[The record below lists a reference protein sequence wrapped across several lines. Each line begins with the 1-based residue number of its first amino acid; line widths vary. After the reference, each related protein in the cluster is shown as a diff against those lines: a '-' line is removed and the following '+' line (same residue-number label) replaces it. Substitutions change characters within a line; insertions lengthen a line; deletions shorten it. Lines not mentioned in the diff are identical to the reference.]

1 MNVVRHPSGVRVIRR
16 ETAHELGPSD
26 DETELLVLLAAAIT
40 AGSISDVETVAF
52 EWRDD
57 GCHLAVHCQS
67 FVLLREIGAHGWARA
82 AGLDDDVLDG
92 LHEVLVESPPA

>member
-26 DETELLVLLAAAIT
+26 DETELLGLLAAAIT

-67 FVLLREIGAHGWARA
+67 FVLLREIGTHDAPSTAC
-82 AGLDDDVLDG
+82 
-92 LHEVLVESPPA
+92 

>member
-1 MNVVRHPSGVRVIRR
+1 MIRR
-16 ETAHELGPSD
+16 ETAHELEPSD
-26 DETELLVLLAAAIT
+26 DQAALLGLLAAAIT

-67 FVLLREIGAHGWARA
+67 FVLLREIGTHRRP
-82 AGLDDDVLDG
+82 
-92 LHEVLVESPPA
+92 STSC